1 MAENKKLQTRILLK
15 YDSYQN
21 WMDSTFPL
29 LKGEVAIAYIT
40 NEEGNSSQ
48 QVNSVALPQTLIK
61 VGDGTHKYS
70 ELPFVSGLAADVYG
84 WAKSSKKPTYELSEI
99 GDACEY
105 RLTELANH
113 KFQLQ
118 RRMFGANQN
127 WTNIDPVIDL
137 TAYANKSAAK
147 VEFKFA
153 DDNKSV
159 DILKS
164 IEEIDG
170 EIKVEKQTLVFNS
183 AYNAST
189 NKIATMA
196 DLQDIVTDIY
206 EGTTVVGVDGDQSGT
221 EVTFVDMVKQ
231 TNGALE
237 AELGTIHLKT
247 AQSADNKIVTEAEI
261 KAVNDRI
268 NELDYSMTAG
278 TQDGTVVKFVDKVS
292 QTDGKVTAELGE
304 INLKTAQSASNK
316 IVTEADIASAIAE
329 LAVTGV
335 DGDQS
340 GTSVTFV
347 DKISQTNGTISAE
360 LGTIHLAS
368 AHSPENP
375 IATIE
380 DVKTTVKNLN
390 GAMEFKGVFDALPV
404 IDATYNPGDVVAVRE
419 VHGAGESATTTLV
432 EYILWDGK
440 WEELGDQSIGTQAVQ
455 DALGGLNVSKDL
467 DANETVDVIAQVN
480 GALSVT
486 KQKIA
491 ITHDQITDWESA
503 LPVLPN
509 VSVSDVGDATATNGE
524 IDVIS
529 TLDAEGHTVKYTNG
543 KAATKAYVDSHVT
556 DILKDLKNNDAAVA
570 GQYVSAVKQTN
581 GIIEVSRADLPTLS
595 HTDGTATA
603 ATAETVTV
611 VADINASGHTISD
624 TRYNNVVTTVGLE
637 NAINDLDAT
646 IEASKSEAKTDAATG
661 DFYVFNKIVEENGVL
676 NEKTSGAVK
685 LAKLANTANVNDLVQ
700 TSGDYIVFECGSATV
715 NI

>member
-118 RRMFGANQN
+118 RRLFGTNQN

-147 VEFKFA
+147 VEFNFA
-153 DDNKSV
+153 EDKKSV

-164 IEEIDG
+164 IEEVDG
-170 EIKVEKQTLVFNS
+170 QIKVEKQTLVFNS
-183 AYNAST
+183 AYDAST
-189 NKIATMA
+189 NKIATMEDVNA
-196 DLQDIVTDIY
+196 VVNGI
-206 EGTTVVGVDGDQSGT
+206 TVKGVDGDQSGT
-221 EVTFVDMVKQ
+221 AVTFVDKISQ

-247 AQSADNKIVTEAEI
+247 AQSPDNKIVTEAEI
-261 KAVNDRI
+261 KTVNERI
-268 NELDYSMTAG
+268 DALDYSMTAG

-347 DKISQTNGTISAE
+347 DKISQTNGTISAA

-390 GAMEFKGVFDALPV
+390 GAMEFKGVFDALPA

-419 VHGAGESATTTLV
+419 THGTGESATTTLV

-455 DALGGLNVSKDL
+455 DALDGLNMSKDL

-509 VSVSDVGDATATNGE
+509 VSVSDTGDATATNGE

-543 KAATKAYVDSHVT
+543 KAATKAYVNSHVT
-556 DILKDLKNNDAAVA
+556 DILKDLKNDDAAQA
-570 GQYVSAVKQTN
+570 GKYVSAVKQTN
-581 GIIEVSRADLPTLS
+581 GLITVSHADLPTLS

-611 VADINASGHTISD
+611 VADINASGHNISD

-637 NAINDLDAT
+637 KAINDLDAT
-646 IEASKSEAKTDAATG
+646 IEAKNAAKTNTVTG
-661 DFYVFNKIVEENGVL
+661 DFYVFDKIVEENGVL
-676 NEKTSGAVK
+676 NGDTSGAVK

-700 TSGDYIVFECGSATV
+700 TTGDYIIFDCGSATV